1 MVVEGEGS
9 VSALLPELLVFLIDA
24 IDEQTEVQERVRGEI
39 SELTAAV
46 RGIQQGTVTDRA
58 GPLRGPGQLLGWSR

>member
-1 MVVEGEGS
+1 VEGEGS

-24 IDEQTEVQERVRGEI
+24 IDEQTEVQERVGGEI
-39 SELTAAV
+39 SELTTAV
-46 RGIQQGTVTDRA
+46 RGIQQGIVTDRA